1 MRSLMK
7 VMILLLVGFAVGVV
21 ATRHKGQSPSEAATV
36 AEGSLRTAA
45 EGNVRTVAAD
55 AAPDAA
61 AQPNGTPEQCL
72 HCTLPDFTRLAA
84 ELRDSVVNISTS
96 TKAEPQRGFHGEEF
110 GAPGGGGPQG
120 GGPGDE
126 QDPREFMEPFE
137 RFFGPMPRRQL
148 PRRSLGSGF
157 IFDPDG
163 YILTNNH
170 VIENADSVTVKLNSG
185 DEKPA
190 KIIGRDPKTD
200 VAVLKIETD
209 APLPAISFGDS
220 EAIRVGEWVMA
231 IGNPF
236 GLEFSVTAGIVS
248 AKGRFIGQGNYDD
261 FLQTDAPIN
270 PGNSGGPL
278 LDLEGRVIGINTS
291 IFSRSGGNIGI
302 GFAIPINLAKE
313 LIPQLRE
320 KGRVTRGW
328 MGVMIQKVT
337 PDIAESLGL
346 KHPHGA
352 LVADVVKD
360 GPAAKSGVKV
370 GDVIIKFDGKE
381 VKESTELPLMVA
393 REPIGKA
400 VPIVVLRNGEE
411 QSIDLE
417 IAEMADDE
425 VQVAKGEA
433 EAFGLTV
440 QNLTPEIAE
449 SLGLARDV
457 SGVLV
462 SAVDPG
468 SAAADAGLRR
478 GDVILE
484 VNRKAVP
491 NVEAYST
498 QLREGKGAKS
508 VLMLV
513 RRGENTVFLALK
525 PEKETKK
532 D

>member
-7 VMILLLVGFAVGVV
+7 VVILLLVGFAVGVV
-21 ATRHKGQSPSEAATV
+21 ATRNEGQAPSQAATV
-36 AEGSLRTAA
+36 AEDGDRGAA
-45 EGNVRTVAAD
+45 
-55 AAPDAA
+55 AAPAVVPVQAA
-61 AQPNGTPEQCL
+61 GEGGACVN
-72 HCTLPDFTRLAA
+72 CTLPDFSRLAA

-96 TKAEPQRGFHGEEF
+96 SKNEPRGFHGEEF
-110 GAPGGGGPQG
+110 GPPGGGPQG
-120 GGPGDE
+120 PGGPGGPGEE
-126 QDPREFMEPFE
+126 QDPREFWEPFE
-137 RFFGPMPRRQL
+137 RFFGPMPRRQM

-157 IFDPDG
+157 IFDAEG

-185 DEKPA
+185 DEKQA
-190 KIIGRDPKTD
+190 KIVGRDPKTD

-209 APLPAISFGDS
+209 KPLPAISFGDS
-220 EAIRVGEWVMA
+220 DAIRVGEWVMA

-278 LDLEGRVIGINTS
+278 LDLEGRVVGINTS
-291 IFSRSGGNIGI
+291 IFSRTGGNIGI

-346 KHPHGA
+346 AHAHGA

-360 GPAAKSGVKV
+360 GPAAKSGVQV
-370 GDVIIKFDGKE
+370 GDVIVKFDGKE
-381 VKESTELPLMVA
+381 VKESTDLPIMVA

-400 VPIVVLRNGEE
+400 VPIVVLRDGEE
-411 QSIDLE
+411 KSIDLE

-425 VQVAKGEA
+425 IQVAKGET

-449 SLGLARDV
+449 SLGLSRDL

-462 SAVDPG
+462 SGVEPG
-468 SAAADAGLRR
+468 SPAADAGLRR

-484 VNRKAVP
+484 VNRKPVG
-491 NVEAYST
+491 NVEAYSS
-498 QLREGKGAKS
+498 QLGEAKTGKS
-508 VLMLV
+508 VLLLV

-525 PEKETKK
+525 PDKETKK

>member
-1 MRSLMK
+1 
-7 VMILLLVGFAVGVV
+7 
-21 ATRHKGQSPSEAATV
+21 
-36 AEGSLRTAA
+36 
-45 EGNVRTVAAD
+45 
-55 AAPDAA
+55 
-61 AQPNGTPEQCL
+61 
-72 HCTLPDFTRLAA
+72 
-84 ELRDSVVNISTS
+84 
-96 TKAEPQRGFHGEEF
+96 
-110 GAPGGGGPQG
+110 
-120 GGPGDE
+120 
-126 QDPREFMEPFE
+126 
-137 RFFGPMPRRQL
+137 MPRRQM

-157 IFDPDG
+157 IFDPEG

-170 VIENADSVTVKLNSG
+170 VIENADEVMVKLNSG
-185 DEKPA
+185 DEVKA
-190 KIIGRDPKTD
+190 KIVGRDPKTD

-209 APLPAISFGDS
+209 KQLPAIPFGDS
-220 EAIRVGEWVMA
+220 DVIRVGEWVMA

-278 LDLEGRVIGINTS
+278 LDLQGRVVGINTS
-291 IFSRSGGNIGI
+291 IFSRTGGNIGI

-346 KHPHGA
+346 KHAHGA
-352 LVADVVKD
+352 LVADVVKE
-360 GPAAKSGVKV
+360 GPAAKAGVEV
-370 GDVIIKFDGKE
+370 GDVIVKFDGKE
-381 VKESTELPLMVA
+381 VKESTDLPIMVA

-400 VPIVVLRNGEE
+400 VPLVVLRNGEE
-411 QSIDLE
+411 KSIDLE
-417 IAEMADDE
+417 IAEMEDDE
-425 VQVAKGEA
+425 IQVAKGEA

-449 SLGLARDV
+449 SLGIARDLN
-457 SGVLV
+457 GVLV
-462 SAVDPG
+462 SGVEPG
-468 SAAADAGLRR
+468 SPAADAGLRR

-484 VNRKAVP
+484 VNRKPVP
-491 NVEAYST
+491 NVDTYSE
-498 QLREGKGAKS
+498 QLTAAKGGKS
-508 VLMLV
+508 VLLLV

-525 PEKETKK
+525 PTKE
-532 D
+532 